1 MAKPLSADE
10 LRGLLAEHGG
20 WAAAARATGLSL
32 SAIYS
37 RASALGIRADESEP
51 DGSAPVQESR
61 PRQVIET
68 GRESAS
74 AEFVEATVD
83 PADVPTDDE
92 LLKRANLDPKDWEV
106 VSRRQSVWD
115 AMGPDGV
122 DRTMRSLRVSYGR
135 VRESLSDVVLP
146 AFGGKPVS
154 VRSPRRLKRT
164 MRESELIFVL
174 SDFHAPFFDERLL
187 AATEQVMLSE
197 QPDRVIIN
205 GDLVDWPTVSRHAK
219 KTQDHWVSA
228 NDCIQSAGKVL
239 ARIRAAVPEDCRIQF
254 LPGNHDANLSRFLLD
269 RAEAA
274 ADLCVSGSDVPVWSL
289 RNLLRFDELGI
300 EQIGQEDRWEQATIK
315 LTDELVVRHGLSVR
329 AGSAASVIANLKS
342 ATFASITGHTHRQ
355 GVAGVTRNRPKGHK
369 ILLGAEIG
377 GMFQM
382 PRKPT
387 DWPTYVAH
395 DRLDWQPGWASI
407 SLEKDKHYCLDLA
420 SWQNGALMWR
430 GSRYSHKED

>member
-1 MAKPLSADE
+1 MAKPLSESE
-10 LRGLLAEHGG
+10 LRRLLAEHGG

-32 SAIYS
+32 SAIYN
-37 RASALGIRADESEP
+37 RASVLGVRADTDEP
-51 DGSAPVQESR
+51 AVLPEAR
-61 PRQVIET
+61 PRQVVET
-68 GRESAS
+68 GKESAS

-83 PADVPTDDE
+83 PGDVPSDAE
-92 LLKRANLDPKDWEV
+92 LLRRANLDAQDWEV

-122 DRTMRSLRVSYGR
+122 ERTMRSLRVSYGR

-146 AFGGKPVS
+146 AFGGRPVS
-154 VRSPRRLKRT
+154 VRSPKRLKRNE
-164 MRESELIFVL
+164 RESELIFVL

-187 AATEQVMLSE
+187 AATEQVMLAE

-239 ARIRAAVPEDCRIQF
+239 ARIRAAVPQDTRIQF

-315 LTDELVVRHGLSVR
+315 LTDELVVRHGLSVK

-382 PRKPT
+382 PRKAS